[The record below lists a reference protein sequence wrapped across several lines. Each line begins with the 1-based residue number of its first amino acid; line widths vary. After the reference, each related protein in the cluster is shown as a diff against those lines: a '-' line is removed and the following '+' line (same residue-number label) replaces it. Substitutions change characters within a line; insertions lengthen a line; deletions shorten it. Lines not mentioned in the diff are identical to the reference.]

1 MKKTAKTLLILL
13 LSLVMLLTGIPT
25 LAAEADAGESAGPS
39 PRLSHLGTATFG
51 FSALDS
57 GAHVDV
63 SYEAYESS
71 FVEAR
76 VTFKLEK
83 RNLLFFWKD
92 LDEWSATST
101 EVWGDFYHI
110 FALDGKGVYRATM
123 RLEVWG
129 TDGTCDVIEDSRKS
143 KYS

>member
-1 MKKTAKTLLILL
+1 MKKTAKTLLILA
-13 LSLVMLLTGIPT
+13 LSLVMLFTCIPT
-25 LAAEADAGESAGPS
+25 LAAEADAGTSAGVT
-39 PRLSHLGTATFG
+39 PRLSHLGGATFG

-63 SYEAYESS
+63 SYEAYSAS

-83 RNLLFFWKD
+83 KTLIFFWKD

-101 EVWGDFYHI
+101 ELWGDFYHI
-110 FALDGKGVYRATM
+110 FALDGKGTYRATM

-129 TDGTCDVIEDSRKS
+129 IDGTCDVIEDSLQR